1 MTAVAQIADDVNQIG
16 EELKRLGTSR
26 REKRFTGAHENF
38 CWLSEKASREAA
50 VDEQRRYM
58 LGVVSDER
66 PWDYIEAVYLTG
78 TIDDVQRRIQ
88 ERIDAGVE
96 EMFLHTMTAD
106 ERQLELFA
114 EHILEPFAG
123 VRVKAAS

>member
-50 VDEQRRYM
+50 VDEQKRYM

-66 PWDYIEAVYLTG
+66 PWDYIEAVYLTC
-78 TIDDVQRRIQ
+78 TIEDIQRRIQ
-88 ERIDAGVE
+88 QRIASGVE
-96 EMFLHTMTAD
+96 AVFLHTMTATPHQ
-106 ERQLELFA
+106 RHLMA
-114 EHILEPFAG
+114 KHILEP
-123 VRVKAAS
+123 S